1 MKDGWYYKSIGQ
13 VMGPVAFETLA
24 ELARDEL
31 VHPTD
36 EVRRG
41 PDGTWEPAESIV
53 GLFPDPSTAPVEPT
67 GDLEVAED
75 LADLDF
81 RFGSSSAPVPKLA
94 SIPEPPAATPAPPA
108 SPSLELPARS
118 QPDAAPAAPGKPNP
132 SRVVASEADTV
143 HDFDAEE
150 TGMPAPTAKTS
161 KPSLAAA
168 PPKPKSTEI
177 TGSAAAKKP
186 LPASVP
192 VVDQEPKPA
201 PQKPRPSKPDMAV
214 VAKAPLGRRISQ
226 RLKEHWIAL
235 TAAVITS
242 LVAVWFFV
250 PRTDKDIVHVNTAKR
265 LYAEFCT
272 LRARGAAD
280 AEWDVYVRNAKED
293 AGAILTEFK
302 RSPIVPKTPRAY
314 LNRAFSEG
322 FTPMIELMQNKTSSP
337 QESEFVSSVNRALL
351 IIDPKADRI
360 VMPGPVGTLA
370 PPREQLDKFDSKKP
384 PEARPPADGTPDG
397 PGS

>member
-53 GLFPDPSTAPVEPT
+53 GLFPEAAGSPVEPT

-75 LADLDF
+75 MADLNF
-81 RFGSSSAPVPKLA
+81 RFGSTSAPVPKPA
-94 SIPEPPAATPAPPA
+94 PRPEPPVAAPSSPAFPA
-108 SPSLELPARS
+108 LELPAWS
-118 QPDAAPAAPGKPNP
+118 QLDSAPAATEQSTPNP
-132 SRVVASEADTV
+132 VVSSDADTV
-143 HDFDAEE
+143 HDFGAEE
-150 TGMPAPTAKTS
+150 TRVPATAVKTEKPPLAAPVPKSKLTETANSPVAKEKPSAPAP
-161 KPSLAAA
+161 
-168 PPKPKSTEI
+168 
-177 TGSAAAKKP
+177 
-186 LPASVP
+186 
-192 VVDQEPKPA
+192 VVEKEPKTA
-201 PQKPRPSKPDMAV
+201 PQKPRPSSPDVAV
-214 VAKAPLGRRISQ
+214 VASERIGRRIVQ
-226 RLKEHWIAL
+226 GLKKHRIAL
-235 TAAVITS
+235 AAAAITFA
-242 LVAVWFFV
+242 VAVWFFV

-265 LYAEFCT
+265 LYGEFCQ
-272 LRARGAAD
+272 LRARGASD
-280 AEWDVYVRNAKED
+280 AEWDVYVLNAKAEAD
-293 AGAILTEFK
+293 AILTEFK
-302 RSPIVPKTPRAY
+302 RSTIVPKSPRAY

-322 FTPMIELMQNKTSSP
+322 FTPMIELMHTKTSSA

-360 VMPGPVGTLA
+360 VMPGPVGALA
-370 PPREQLDKFDSKKP
+370 PPREQLEKADSQKP
-384 PEARPPADGTPDG
+384 PPARNPAAGTQGG